1 LEIKNIDKKNLI
13 DLFLKKIKIKLLIIM
28 KKRNQKNKIK
38 LIYNYLIIMNK
49 KKLKWRLI
57 KIYMLRALV

>member
-13 DLFLKKIKIKLLIIM
+13 DLFLKRIKIKLLIIM